1 MTTFGDD
8 FLWGVATSAY
18 QVEGS
23 PRADGRGES
32 IWDRFCRTPGNV
44 LGGATGDVACEHY
57 LRYAEDVE
65 LMRQLG
71 LRAYRFSISWPRV
84 FPEGSDRLNR
94 RGLDFYGRLVD
105 RLLEHE
111 IEPIA
116 TLYHWDLPQALH
128 DRGGWESRETAARFA
143 DYAAT
148 VYAALGDRVTSW
160 ITHNEPWVT
169 AFLGYGTGSKAPGI
183 RDWRTAVK
191 VSHHLLLSH
200 GLAAQAMRAIRADG
214 QVGIALDFVP
224 VTPATP
230 AAADIAA
237 TRRMDGFRNRWFLDP
252 VARGGYPADVVDELE
267 RRFGALDCILA
278 GDLETVAQ
286 PLDFLGVNFYTA
298 QSVRDRLGAEPV
310 DAEPLPAERETTAM
324 GWEIVPEAL
333 TSLLVRLK
341 REYGDVPLYVTENG
355 AAYDDVLDGGTTVE
369 DPARLAYLRTHVEA
383 LRRALEAGVDVHGYF
398 VWSLLDNFEWENGY
412 SKRFGLVYVDF
423 PTQRRVLKS
432 SALFYRD
439 LIAGGGGAG
448 LALSS

>member
-1 MTTFGDD
+1 MSAFPAD

-65 LMRQLG
+65 LMARLG

-84 FPEGSDRLNR
+84 FPDGSGPVNQ
-94 RGLDFYGRLVD
+94 RGLAFYGRLVD
-105 RLLEHE
+105 RLLEHG

-116 TLYHWDLPQALH
+116 TLYHWDLPQRLQ
-128 DRGGWESRETAARFA
+128 DRGGWEARETTDRFA
-143 DYAAT
+143 EYAAT
-148 VYAALGDRVTSW
+148 VSDALGDRVARW

-169 AFLGYGTGSKAPGI
+169 AFLGYGSGSKAPGI
-183 RDWRTAVK
+183 KGWRRALR
-191 VSHHLLLSH
+191 VSHNLLLSH
-200 GLAAQAMRAIRADG
+200 GKATEAMRASRPG
-214 QVGIALDFVP
+214 GLVGIALDFVP

-230 AAADIAA
+230 APEDVAAA
-237 TRRMDGFRNRWFLDP
+237 RRMDGFRNRWFLDP
-252 VARGGYPADVVDELE
+252 VVRGAYSADTVDDFEARYGPIDWVAP
-267 RRFGALDCILA
+267 
-278 GDLETVAQ
+278 GDLETIAQ

-298 QSVRDRLGAEPV
+298 QSVRERAGEEPV
-310 DAEPLPAERETTAM
+310 DAEPLPAARATTAM
-324 GWEIVPEAL
+324 GWEVVPGAL

-341 REYGDVPLYVTENG
+341 HEYGDLPLYVTENG
-355 AAYDDVLDGGTTVE
+355 AAYQDVLDGGSTVE

-383 LRRALEAGVDVHGYF
+383 LGQALEAGVDLRGYF

-412 SKRFGLVYVDF
+412 SMRFGLVYVDF
-423 PTQRRVLKS
+423 ATQRRVLKS
-432 SALFYRD
+432 SALYYRD
-439 LIAGGGGAG
+439 LIASAS
-448 LALSS
+448 ASAA